1 MSYHPASMNRGHWS
15 YATVRSDKPL
25 GVGLVQVFLG
35 ISRTFLN
42 IEGQWKEL
50 DADPMELVQ
59 QMGRDG
65 WELVNRT
72 DETTPH
78 NRLLTQWTFK
88 KWIPQED
95 SSSYSSR
102 AQSVQFSP
110 EQRNARLE
118 QAAAAFLNAGDSTK
132 AEYQRTLIQSGEA
145 AVYPLLYAL
154 VNLFSRH
161 ARRPDLSGDQTRYA
175 WGQVLLR
182 SEVRDVLRVSG
193 QIGELASRK
202 LCHALRD
209 RDITIRLSAALL
221 LGIDDNPSY
230 ATLAEIERV
239 VDDFHVRYNSKLP
252 EHEKTFGLLLAF
264 TLAVAGHRQWRER
277 LDEWVQDGAAQTGHQ
292 PQMSYQEWKEGMI
305 DQVLVQLL
313 KVSNQ

>member
-1 MSYHPASMNRGHWS
+1 MSYHPSSMNRGHWS

-25 GVGLVQVFLG
+25 GVGLVQIFLG

-78 NRLLTQWTFK
+78 NRLLTEWTFK
-88 KWIPQED
+88 KWVFYED
-95 SSSYSSR
+95 DSGYSSQV
-102 AQSVQFSP
+102 QSKPFSP
-110 EQRNARLE
+110 GQRNTELE
-118 QAAAAFLNAGDSTK
+118 QVAAAFLNAGDSTK

-161 ARRPDLSGDQTRYA
+161 ANRPDLSDDQTRYA

-182 SEVRDVLRVSG
+182 SEVRDVHRVIG
-193 QIGELASRK
+193 QIGEPASRK

-221 LGIDDNPSY
+221 LGIDNDPSY

-239 VDDFHVRYNSKLP
+239 VAGFNERYSSNLLEPEKL
-252 EHEKTFGLLLAF
+252 FGLLLAF
-264 TLAVAGHRQWRER
+264 TLAVVGHSQWRER

-305 DQVLVQLL
+305 DQALVQLL
-313 KVSNQ
+313 KASH

>member
-1 MSYHPASMNRGHWS
+1 MSYYPSSMNRGHWS

-25 GVGLVQVFLG
+25 GVGLIQVFLG

-50 DADPMELVQ
+50 DVDPMELVQ

-78 NRLLTQWTFK
+78 NRLLTEWTFK
-88 KWIPQED
+88 KWVSYED
-95 SSSYSSR
+95 DSGYSSQV
-102 AQSVQFSP
+102 QSKPFSP
-110 EQRNARLE
+110 GQRNTELE
-118 QAAAAFLNAGDSTK
+118 QVAAAFLNAGDSTK

-161 ARRPDLSGDQTRYA
+161 AHRPDLSDDQARYA

-182 SEVRDVLRVSG
+182 SEVRDVHRVIG
-193 QIGELASRK
+193 QIGEPASRK
-202 LCHALRD
+202 LCHALRE
-209 RDITIRLSAALL
+209 RDITIRLTAALL
-221 LGIDDNPSY
+221 LGIDDDPSY

-239 VDDFHVRYNSKLP
+239 VVGFDERYSSNLP
-252 EHEKTFGLLLAF
+252 EPEKLFGLLLAF
-264 TLAVAGHRQWRER
+264 MLAVAGHSQWRER
-277 LDEWVQDGAAQTGHQ
+277 LDGWVQDGAAQTGHQ

-305 DQVLVQLL
+305 DQLLVQLL
-313 KVSNQ
+313 SMYV